1 MAKDTDIWE
10 GNETV
15 WHAWEPEC
23 DSCGRPES
31 SLRGK
36 KQLLSCAGCLL
47 SKYCSKECQKKD
59 WGESHKHQCHLFEA
73 NRKLSSVF
81 AKSLGPGT
89 INDPKLDWQAKLNEW
104 NFLNVANH
112 RLIASAALKNDPKV
126 AANFN
131 IALLISVSEE
141 HAGSKYENRT
151 FFIDRV
157 VLLQRDVSD
166 ADALGQ
172 TWQQGPY
179 KDSATAVDAL
189 KKKGKKVFKIF
200 VGFCKFPDGE
210 QSRVQLWS
218 FPCSD
223 VAEYVL
229 PPGFDL
235 SRYVPHVNRGVTHF
249 HASFWPLPRNISDAD
264 LESAE
269 APAVL
274 ADYTARQHRML
285 SGLKGGENV
294 IGRLNPDGSRT
305 PLYKFCNNNGHFRP
319 CAPGETDF
327 DGPVEYKKALE
338 NPSRMVRLLSK
349 YLDDYEREYRAN
361 WHEGPNARAQTNIVR
376 SPGLS
381 MEEAIENMKRKM
393 CPGHC

>member
-1 MAKDTDIWE
+1 MTKEPKLWE

-23 DSCGRPES
+23 DSCGRRES

-36 KQLLSCAGCLL
+36 KQLLSCAGCLV
-47 SKYCSKECQKKD
+47 SKYCSKECQKQD
-59 WGESHKHQCHLFEA
+59 WGEDHRNQCHLFEA

-89 INDPKLDWQAKLNEW
+89 INDPKLDWQSKLNEW

-112 RLIASAALKNDPKV
+112 LVIACAALKNDPKV

-131 IALLISVSEE
+131 VALLISVSEE

-166 ADALGQ
+166 AEAFET

-179 KDSATAVDAL
+179 KDSAAAVKAL
-189 KKKGKKVFKIF
+189 KKRGKTSFKLF
-200 VGFCKFPDGE
+200 VGYCKFPDD
-210 QSRVQLWS
+210 QDSRSQMWS

-223 VAEYVL
+223 VALQVM

-235 SRYVPHVNRGVTHF
+235 NLYVPHVNRGITHF
-249 HASFWPLPRNISDAD
+249 HASFWPLPRNISDAE

-269 APAVL
+269 VPGAL
-274 ADYTARQHRML
+274 ADYTVRQHGML
-285 SGLKGGENV
+285 SGLKGGQNI
-294 IGRLNPDGSRT
+294 IGRLNTDGSRT
-305 PLYKFCNNNGHFRP
+305 PLYKFCNVNGHFRP

-338 NPSRMVRLLSK
+338 NPSRMVRVLSK
-349 YLDDYEREYRAN
+349 YLDSYEQEHRAT
-361 WHEGPNARAQTNIVR
+361 WGSPEALAKETIVR
-376 SPGLS
+376 NPPS
-381 MEEAIENMKRKM
+381 MEQAIEDMKRKM
-393 CPGHC
+393 CPGRC